1 MNQEPPPPPRRLRDQ
16 QIQELR
22 SELATKDLRLSAAR
36 AELLESHMQ
45 LQVLDALPF
54 TLEPLCPTTHP

>member
-1 MNQEPPPPPRRLRDQ
+1 MAIKSAPPPRRLREQ

-45 LQVLDALPF
+45 LQVLDALSF
-54 TLEPLCPTTHP
+54 PLDLRCPVTHP